1 MRKLQVF
8 CVATTVII
16 IGLSAAIVQ
25 MSHLLS
31 QCDVR
36 IARLEKQVKSNE
48 SPTTLLDRIVAAQL
62 LDEFPLSGTKVE
74 ARWQNLN
81 SKE

>member
-25 MSHLLS
+25 MSHRLS
-31 QCDVR
+31 ECNGR
-36 IARLEKQVKSNE
+36 IARLEEQAKSNE